1 MKYLFKGSVDDFRMN
16 RNENFM
22 MYERIAIFENNSMKR
37 KERYRALKIATN
49 VESNVRIEVHKATEN
64 ISLHTGV
71 KMQGKR

>member
-1 MKYLFKGSVDDFRMN
+1 
-16 RNENFM
+16 M